1 MTGNNLTNTNP
12 NTTHTIEEFIE
23 AGSVSSSVT
32 YYDTSILDGNA
43 GILYS
48 INNVV
53 FDYLDELKELR
64 QLVKLNSS
72 DYKKYR
78 YDGKVFDSAPEVAFY
93 IWLRDG
99 GIKFV
104 YQPYEKRITYY
115 DQNGKQHIYQPD
127 FYIID
132 TDQLIE
138 IKGDQF
144 FNNDGT
150 MKNPYNSLYNESMEL
165 KHQCMIANN
174 VKIMR
179 NIDYQQYIKYVNYKY
194 GKNFIKNLK
203 YCK

>member
-1 MTGNNLTNTNP
+1 MIGNNLTNTNP

-78 YDGKVFDSAPEVAFY
+78 YDG
-93 IWLRDG
+93 
-99 GIKFV
+99 V
-104 YQPYEKRITYY
+104 YLLAY
-115 DQNGKQHIYQPD
+115 DVYGCRELA
-127 FYIID
+127 YIILALNGIFD
-132 TDQLIE
+132 PKD
-138 IKGDQF
+138 F
-144 FNNDGT
+144 T
-150 MKNPYNSLYNESMEL
+150 MNPVYLLRKSDMKAMLEA
-165 KHQCMIANN
+165 I
-174 VKIMR
+174 R
-179 NIDYQQYIKYVNYKY
+179 NAETEYINWNREKVVQ
-194 GKNFIKNLK
+194 
-203 YCK
+203 